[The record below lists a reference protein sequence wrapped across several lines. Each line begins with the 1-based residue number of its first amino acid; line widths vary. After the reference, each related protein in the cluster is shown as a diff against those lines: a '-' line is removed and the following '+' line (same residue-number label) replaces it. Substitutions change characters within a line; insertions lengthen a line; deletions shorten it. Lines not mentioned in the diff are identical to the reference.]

1 MASIYDDIINGTFAN
16 SAMQTTGWGK
26 PVDSSPSYLRQGT
39 SGVNFNPGVGFV
51 PGAIPTNRLPSTS
64 DYAVT
69 PQNKAGIANAQAA
82 YESGGGYFMDPKT
95 GQFSYTNPTAT
106 NPAVTAA
113 AGQAASVPLP
123 RSRPPWAPTSID
135 MAAINGQQGANPGMG
150 GALIGNG
157 QMSSSIP
164 PQQPP
169 NDGSPATVWAG
180 SNPGGTPAAPSA
192 PITQGKDGYTY
203 QNGKVVG
210 LTDWAQ
216 KARQQMGLTPAGQYA
231 AANLIGQA
239 DAQARGAVG
248 RAFGQTT
255 AIEKLRAQGM
265 SPSDA
270 YSAANAVDYS
280 GKGYSAADRLQAQQ
294 AQRGGGGGDS
304 LMSNGNSG
312 PSGFAQY
319 LMRNGSPK

>member
-16 SAMQTTGWGK
+16 PAMQTSGWGK

-39 SGVNFNPGVGFV
+39 SGVNFNPAEGVE
-51 PGAIPTNRLPSTS
+51 PGAIPTDRLPQGT
-64 DYAVT
+64 
-69 PQNKAGIANAQAA
+69 AGLPNPSPG
-82 YESGGGYFMDPKT
+82 SGLTQQQLTALGGWTTDPLT
-95 GQFSYTNPTAT
+95 GQLSYTNPSAT

-157 QMSSSIP
+157 QMSPGIAPQGP
-164 PQQPP
+164 P
-169 NDGSPATVWAG
+169 PAGIAPTVWAG
-180 SNPGGTPAAPSA
+180 GNGSSTPTPPPT
-192 PITQGKDGYTY
+192 PITQGTDGYTY

-216 KARQQMGLTPAGQYA
+216 RARQDGLGPSGQYD
-231 AANLIGQA
+231 AANLAGQLK
-239 DAQARGAVG
+239 AQMRGEQG
-248 RAFGQTT
+248 RAAGQTT

-280 GKGYSAADRLQAQQ
+280 GKGYSAADRLQAQL
-294 AQRGGGGGDS
+294 AARGGGGGDS
-304 LMSNGNSG
+304 LMSQQSG
-312 PSGFAQY
+312 PAPTREQY
-319 LMRNGSPK
+319 LAWKKGS